1 MIISAAS
8 DYRAAAKRILPPFL
22 FHYMDG
28 GAYAEYTLRRN
39 VEDLSLV
46 ALRQRVLKNM
56 SDLSL
61 NTTLFNEKL
70 SMPVALAPV
79 GLCGMYARRGEVQAA
94 GAADAKGIPFT
105 LSTVSVCPIEE
116 VAPTIKRPMWFQLY
130 VLRDRG
136 FMRNALERAK
146 AAGCSTLV
154 FTVDM
159 PTPGAR
165 YRDAH
170 SGMSGP
176 NASLRRY
183 WQSVTHPQWAWDV
196 GVNGRPHDLGNISTY
211 LGKPTGLEDYI
222 GWLANN
228 FDPSISWKDLEW
240 IREFWDGPMVI
251 KGILDPEDA
260 RDAVRFGADGIV
272 VSNHGGRQLDGV
284 LSSARAL
291 PAIADAVKGD
301 ITILADSGIRN
312 GLDVVRMIALGADSV
327 LLGRAYLYALA
338 THGRQGVANLLD
350 LIEKE
355 MKVAMTLT
363 GAKSI
368 SEISKDSLV
377 QALSELPAALAPLT
391 HGDAA

>member
-1 MIISAAS
+1 MIISAS
-8 DYRAAAKRILPPFL
+8 TDYRTAAKRKLPPFL
-22 FHYMDG
+22 FHYVDG

-39 VEDLSLV
+39 VDDLASI
-46 ALRQRVLKNM
+46 ALRQRVLRNM
-56 SDLSL
+56 SELSL
-61 NTTLFNEKL
+61 ETQLFGETL

-79 GLCGMYARRGEVQAA
+79 GLTGMLARRGEVQAA
-94 GAADAKGIPFT
+94 RAADKKGIPFT

-116 VAPTIKRPMWFQLY
+116 VAPAIKRPMWFQLY
-130 VLRDRG
+130 VLKDRG
-136 FMRNALERAK
+136 FMKNALERAK
-146 AAGCSTLV
+146 AAGVTTLV

-176 NASLRRY
+176 NANMRRML
-183 WQSVTHPQWAWDV
+183 QAMTHPFWAWDV
-196 GVNGRPHDLGNISTY
+196 GLHGKPHDLGNISTY
-211 LGKPTGLEDYI
+211 RGHPTGLEDYI
-222 GWLANN
+222 GWLAAN

-251 KGILDPEDA
+251 KGILDAEDA
-260 RDAVRFGADGIV
+260 RDAVTFGADGII

-301 ITILADSGIRN
+301 LKILADSGIRS
-312 GLDVVRMIALGADSV
+312 GLDVVRMIALGADTV
-327 LLGRAYLYALA
+327 MLGRAFAYALA
-338 THGRQGVANLLD
+338 ADGEAGVTNLLN
-350 LIEKE
+350 LIDKE
-355 MKVAMTLT
+355 MRVAMVLT

-368 SEISKDSLV
+368 REITTDSLV
-377 QALSELPAALAPLT
+377 RELGQYQT
-391 HGDAA
+391 TKHVE

>member
-8 DYRAAAKRILPPFL
+8 DYRAAAQRILPPFL

-28 GAYAEYTLRRN
+28 GAYSEYTLRRN
-39 VEDLSLV
+39 VEDLSEV
-46 ALRQRVLKNM
+46 ALRQRILKNM

-61 NTTLFNEKL
+61 ETTLFNEKL

-94 GAADAKGIPFT
+94 KAADAHGIPFT

-116 VAPTIKRPMWFQLY
+116 VAPAIKRPMWFQLY

-176 NASLRRY
+176 NAAMRRY
-183 WQSVTHPQWAWDV
+183 LQAVTHPQWAWDV
-196 GVNGRPHDLGNISTY
+196 GLNGRPHDLGNISAY

-222 GWLANN
+222 GWLGNN

-240 IREFWDGPMVI
+240 IRDFWDGPMVI

-260 RDAVRFGADGIV
+260 RDAV
-272 VSNHGGRQLDGV
+272 
-284 LSSARAL
+284 
-291 PAIADAVKGD
+291 
-301 ITILADSGIRN
+301 
-312 GLDVVRMIALGADSV
+312 
-327 LLGRAYLYALA
+327 LLGRAFLYALA
-338 THGRQGVANLLD
+338 TAGQAGVANLLN

-368 SEISKDSLV
+368 SEITQDSLV
-377 QALSELPAALAPLT
+377 QGLGKELPAALAPMAK
-391 HGDAA
+391 GNAA